1 MRRDVVPNH
10 DRQDGSRRQGQG
22 LYPSDVA
29 ATPLGKASW
38 WLRRWLDRL
47 LPRINVEGRAMN
59 VDDLDDLVREPV
71 TTGV

>member
-1 MRRDVVPNH
+1 VAIDATIVGVVLVP
-10 DRQDGSRRQGQG
+10 
-22 LYPSDVA
+22 
-29 ATPLGKASW
+29 ATMQLLGKASW

-59 VDDLDDLVREPV
+59 DDDLDDLVREPV